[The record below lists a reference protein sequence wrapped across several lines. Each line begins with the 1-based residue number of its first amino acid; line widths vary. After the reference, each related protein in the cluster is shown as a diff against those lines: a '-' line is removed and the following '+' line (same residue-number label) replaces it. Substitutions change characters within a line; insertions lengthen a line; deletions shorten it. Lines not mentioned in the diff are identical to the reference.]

1 MNNLPEL
8 PEVETVCRALA
19 QVMVGKNLHNVVVNC
34 NKLRNAMPPML
45 AERLNNQ
52 KVESIER
59 RGKYILV
66 HLQNYT
72 WIMHLG
78 MSGKITSYKQKDY
91 TTQKHDH
98 VLWQI
103 ENIIFAFND
112 PRRFGEMNLVK
123 KGELYGSL
131 KIMGPEP
138 FTITAED
145 FFKRLQK
152 TTRPLKTT
160 LLDQTIIA
168 GLGNIYVC
176 EALWQSGLSPIKAAN
191 TITQQ
196 QTITLLKNILEV
208 LQRAI
213 IAGGSS
219 LRDYRQIDNSSG
231 NFQKQFKVY
240 NQTGTPCLTNKC
252 SGTIKRLVQSGRST
266 FYCSVCQKI

>member
-19 QVMVGKNLHNVVVNC
+19 RIMVGRNLHSVVVNC
-34 NKLRNAMPPML
+34 NKLRNVIPPML
-45 AERLNNQ
+45 AERLNKQ

-59 RGKYILV
+59 RGKYILA
-66 HLQNYT
+66 HLQDYT

-78 MSGKITSYKQKDY
+78 MSGRIVYCEQKDY
-91 TTQKHDH
+91 IKQKHDH

-131 KIMGPEP
+131 KTMGPEP
-138 FTITAED
+138 FTITAKD
-145 FFKRLQK
+145 FFQRLQK
-152 TTRPLKTT
+152 TSRPLKTT

-176 EALWQSGLSPIKAAN
+176 EALWQSGLSPIKSSN
-191 TITQQ
+191 TITKQQ
-196 QTITLLKNILEV
+196 AIKLLENIKEV
-208 LQRAI
+208 LERAI
-213 IAGGSS
+213 KAGGSS
-219 LRDYRQIDNSSG
+219 LRDYRQIDNSIG
-231 NFQKQFKVY
+231 NFQRQFKVY
-240 NQTGTPCLTNKC
+240 NQTGMPCATNKC
-252 SGTIKRLVQSGRST
+252 SGTIERIAQSGRST
-266 FYCSVCQKI
+266 FYCKSCQKI